1 MNFNSVSMW
10 MALGFLGQAVFS
22 SRFLLQWLAS
32 ERAGRIVVPRNFWYL
47 SIIGSVIL
55 LAYAID
61 KKDPV
66 FILGQCAGFV
76 IYLRNLHLLRRDEA
90 RTEVPPARA

>member
-1 MNFNSVSMW
+1 MNAWW

-22 SRFLLQWLAS
+22 GRFLLQWLAS
-32 ERAGRIVVPRNFWYL
+32 ERAGRSVVPRPFWYL
-47 SIIGSVIL
+47 SIIGSALL

-66 FILGQCAGFV
+66 FILGQSAGFG
-76 IYLRNLHLLRRDEA
+76 IYLRNLHLIRRAES
-90 RTEVPPARA
+90 RPEVSRASG